1 MKCEA
6 LVGFNAAEKVKGR
19 SDRMQVSSI
28 DRGGARGDGDELME
42 TLMKT
47 PWIIAAGLLKSLALL
62 SLCVFVFSF
71 CFFLKILGR
80 CFMTEF
86 LGRADTSVLCTGPAF

>member
-1 MKCEA
+1 
-6 LVGFNAAEKVKGR
+6 
-19 SDRMQVSSI
+19 MQVSSI

-71 CFFLKILGR
+71 CFF
-80 CFMTEF
+80 F
-86 LGRADTSVLCTGPAF
+86 